1 MGLEAVILIADVLIT
16 TICTLAAIRL
26 RRIKAD
32 ITQLLLI
39 IFVVTT
45 LSLIPGIGF
54 LLSMVVFAYLLVSY
68 TEATM
73 PEAVWIVAI
82 AKMLTLAIAIVLGLE
97 SDSEAWVRLVG

>member
-1 MGLEAVILIADVLIT
+1 MGLEAVILIADVLLT
-16 TICTLAAIRL
+16 TICTLAAVRL

-32 ITQLLLI
+32 IVQVLLI

-54 LLSMVVFAYLLVSY
+54 ILSMVVFAYLLVSY

-73 PEAVWIVAI
+73 AEAVWIVAI
-82 AKMLTLAIAIVLGLE
+82 AKMLTLAIAIVSGLE
-97 SDSEAWVRLVG
+97 WDSEGWARLVG